1 MINFKK
7 STGKIGKI
15 KKDYG
20 INLDTVINKN
30 LEIDDT
36 DLDGEKVMMNLD
48 KGEYFMM
55 NEVGSRIW
63 EIISEPINVK
73 EIISTLRN
81 EYEVDE
87 ETCKDIVQE
96 AFIKYW
102 RQENNFNDEIAL
114 KTYLYKSIRNGCL
127 NQLRHENVRKKYFES
142 LPDDWESEDYF
153 MENVIKEEVANIVLQ
168 EINKLSETSRKILFK
183 ALDGYSNEE
192 IAEELGV
199 SVNTV
204 KTHKARSYIMLR
216 QNLGHLRILLF
227 LLF

>member
-1 MINFKK
+1 MSEKAIYTRKFSTERKQKDFFTENFPLYLQFALKY
-7 STGKIGKI
+7 IA
-15 KKDYG
+15 
-20 INLDTVINKN
+20 
-30 LEIDDT
+30 
-36 DLDGEKVMMNLD
+36 
-48 KGEYFMM
+48 
-55 NEVGSRIW
+55 
-63 EIISEPINVK
+63 
-73 EIISTLRN
+73 
-81 EYEVDE
+81 DE
-87 ETCKDIVQE
+87 EVCKDIVQE

-102 RQENNFNDEIAL
+102 KQENNFKDEVSSNA
-114 KTYLYKSIRNGCL
+114 YLYKSIRNGCL

-168 EINKLSETSRKILFK
+168 EINKLSETSLKILFK

-216 QNLGHLRILLF
+216 QNLGHLRVLLF

>member
-1 MINFKK
+1 MEETITYSNKV
-7 STGKIGKI
+7 I
-15 KKDYG
+15 K
-20 INLDTVINKN
+20 
-30 LEIDDT
+30 
-36 DLDGEKVMMNLD
+36 EK
-48 KGEYFMM
+48 EFFESYF
-55 NEVGSRIW
+55 SLFLQFALKYI
-63 EIISEPINVK
+63 P
-73 EIISTLRN
+73 
-81 EYEVDE
+81 DE

-102 RQENNFNDEIAL
+102 RQENNFNDEITL

-127 NQLRHENVRKKYFES
+127 NQLRHENVRKQYFES
-142 LPDDWESEDYF
+142 LPD
-153 MENVIKEEVANIVLQ
+153 EVANIVLQ

-216 QNLGHLRILLF
+216 QNLGHLRVLLF

>member
-1 MINFKK
+1 MEETITYSNKV
-7 STGKIGKI
+7 I
-15 KKDYG
+15 K
-20 INLDTVINKN
+20 
-30 LEIDDT
+30 
-36 DLDGEKVMMNLD
+36 EK
-48 KGEYFMM
+48 EFFESYF
-55 NEVGSRIW
+55 SLFLQFALKYI
-63 EIISEPINVK
+63 P
-73 EIISTLRN
+73 
-81 EYEVDE
+81 DE

-168 EINKLSETSRKILFK
+168 EIFK

-216 QNLGHLRILLF
+216 QNLGHLRVLLF

>member
-1 MINFKK
+1 
-7 STGKIGKI
+7 
-15 KKDYG
+15 
-20 INLDTVINKN
+20 
-30 LEIDDT
+30 
-36 DLDGEKVMMNLD
+36 
-48 KGEYFMM
+48 M
-55 NEVGSRIW
+55 NETEIVIQMQQGKEEAFDLLFDTYKNKAFRLAYLISGSYTD
-63 EIISEPINVK
+63 SE
-73 EIISTLRN
+73 
-81 EYEVDE
+81 
-87 ETCKDIVQE
+87 DIVQE

-216 QNLGHLRILLF
+216 QNLGHLRVLLF

>member
-1 MINFKK
+1 MEETITYSNKV
-7 STGKIGKI
+7 I
-15 KKDYG
+15 K
-20 INLDTVINKN
+20 
-30 LEIDDT
+30 
-36 DLDGEKVMMNLD
+36 EK
-48 KGEYFMM
+48 EFFESYF
-55 NEVGSRIW
+55 SLFLQFALKYI
-63 EIISEPINVK
+63 P
-73 EIISTLRN
+73 
-81 EYEVDE
+81 DE

-114 KTYLYKSIRNGCL
+114 NTYLYKSIRNGCL

-142 LPDDWESEDYF
+142 LPDDWELEDYF

-216 QNLGHLRILLF
+216 QNLGHLRVLLF